1 MLVNAGEEVC
11 FSTFE
16 ALIAGKHVGENFLI
30 GVADM
35 RFTVWVVDGSGDVE
49 HVFKSFRVAKLR
61 RNVRT
66 SAGLGM
72 INVVA

>member
-1 MLVNAGEEVC
+1 
-11 FSTFE
+11 
-16 ALIAGKHVGENFLI
+16 
-30 GVADM
+30 M

-66 SAGLGM
+66 GVGLGM